1 MVIPYEI
8 VEINKR
14 LKKNIEDAENETD
27 KMLYSAAR
35 EYSNLVMER
44 AKRVTAEAMEKA
56 MEKAEKEIRDDK

>member
-44 AKRVTAEAMEKA
+44 AKKGNG
-56 MEKAEKEIRDDK
+56 

>member
-56 MEKAEKEIRDDK
+56 EKEIRGDKQ

>member
-1 MVIPYEI
+1 MTVPFC
-8 VEINKR
+8 
-14 LKKNIEDAENETD
+14 

-56 MEKAEKEIRDDK
+56 EKEIRGDKQ

>member
-35 EYSNLVMER
+35 EYSNLVMKR
-44 AKRVTAEAMEKA
+44 AKRVTDEA
-56 MEKAEKEIRDDK
+56 MEKAEKEIKGDK